1 MRKILVAFD
10 GSDNARRALQY
21 VIDLAGE
28 LKAAPQVHVVN
39 VQQEPVLYGEYV
51 SASMIEEINNGLM
64 AQSRGLL
71 DEAAAAF
78 RAAGIQAET
87 HTVMGNAAD
96 QVSAAVGRFGCDTL
110 VMGTRGLGNFTGL
123 VMGSVTNRVLHEVSV
138 PVVLVK

>member
-1 MRKILVAFD
+1 MRKLLVAFD

-21 VIDLAGE
+21 VVDLAGE
-28 LKAAPQVHVVN
+28 LKSVPQVHVIN

-71 DEAAAAF
+71 DEASTTLK
-78 RAAGIQAET
+78 AAGIQAET

-96 QVSAAVGRFGCDTL
+96 QISAAVSRLGCDTL

-123 VMGSVTNRVLHEVSV
+123 VMGSVTNRVVHESAI

>member
-1 MRKILVAFD
+1 MPGGPCSTWSTWQASSSV
-10 GSDNARRALQY
+10 
-21 VIDLAGE
+21 
-28 LKAAPQVHVVN
+28 PQVHVIN

-71 DEAAAAF
+71 DEASKTLN
-78 RAAGIQAET
+78 AAGIQVET

-96 QVSAAVGRFGCDTL
+96 QISAAVSRLGCDTL

-123 VMGSVTNRVLHEVSV
+123 VMGSVTNRVVHESAI